1 MKVLSSSDEI
11 NDGGRKMRNQA
22 KMVAGRKAVEYIEN
36 GMTVGLGTGST
47 AYYFIDEL
55 GRQIRT
61 GHLQNIQAVA
71 TSKRSKEQAESLGI
85 KVVSLDMVEYIDVLV
100 DGADET
106 TPDGS
111 GIKGGGGALLYEKIV
126 AMAAKKSIWI
136 VTPDKVVETLGAF
149 PLPIEIVPFG
159 SLRLFDNLNQM
170 GLNPQFRRLDNDS
183 LFITDSGNY
192 ILDLHLESIQAPHQ
206 LALELDRMVGVIEH
220 GLFLDLTDR
229 IIVGY
234 ENGETHLFSC
244 DRGAMQS

>member
-1 MKVLSSSDEI
+1 MI
-11 NDGGRKMRNQA
+11 NQA
-22 KMVAGRKAVEYIEN
+22 KMVAGRKAVEYIED

-61 GHLQNIQAVA
+61 GHLKNIQTVA

-85 KVVSLDMVEYIDVLV
+85 KVVSLDMVKHIDVLV

-106 TPDGS
+106 TADGY

-136 VTPDKVVETLGAF
+136 VTADKIVETLGAF

-159 SLRLFDNLNQM
+159 SLRLLDNLDQM
-170 GLNPQFRRLDNDS
+170 GLNPTFRKLDNDS

-192 ILDLHLESIQAPHQ
+192 ILDLHLQNIQAPHQ

-220 GLFLDLTDR
+220 GLFLDLTDL

-234 ENGETHLFSC
+234 ENGETHQFSC
-244 DRGAMQS
+244 NRGVMR